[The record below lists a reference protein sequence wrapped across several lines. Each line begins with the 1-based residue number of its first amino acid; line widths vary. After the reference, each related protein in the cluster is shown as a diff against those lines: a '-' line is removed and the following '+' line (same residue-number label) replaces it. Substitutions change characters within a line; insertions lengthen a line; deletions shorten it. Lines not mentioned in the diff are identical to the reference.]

1 MVAVLCLTGG
11 LPGAGKG
18 VSPQAESLHSVGSLI
33 TDQQTGFGG
42 RRESVVTRS
51 WTDGGIRRP
60 LGMRSDSAE
69 GRRVSHV
76 GAGCE

>member
-1 MVAVLCLTGG
+1 MAVLCLTGG

-18 VSPQAESLHSVGSLI
+18 VSPQAESLHSAGSLI

-42 RRESVVTRS
+42 KRESVVTCS

-69 GRRVSHV
+69 EKKVNHV
-76 GAGCE
+76 GAGCK